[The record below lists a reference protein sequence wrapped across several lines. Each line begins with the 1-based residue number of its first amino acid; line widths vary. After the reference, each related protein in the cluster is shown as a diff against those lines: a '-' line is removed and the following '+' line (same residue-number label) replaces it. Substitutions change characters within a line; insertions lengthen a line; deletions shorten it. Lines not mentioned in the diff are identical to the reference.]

1 MWFVVSLILG
11 LQQRGF
17 TVHISPE
24 TLTGVVGP
32 KIVIAMEDLR
42 WAVRYK
48 ICMYTGVRNFNL
60 VVAKA
65 DQPPNI
71 IFHLSGYNIIIL
83 LFFPIDLPSP
93 IMLLAYRR
101 KTLYKAYE
109 DVNSGLSRGEKLGVP
124 QYFGI
129 YYAIGELSPRAPF
142 II

>member
-1 MWFVVSLILG
+1 MVRCLSHFGTIIERFLCTHFARNIDRSG
-11 LQQRGF
+11 
-17 TVHISPE
+17 
-24 TLTGVVGP
+24 
-32 KIVIAMEDLR
+32 
-42 WAVRYK
+42 WAKNCHCHGRFK
-48 ICMYTGVRNFNL
+48 MGSSICMYTGVRNFNL

-65 DQPPNI
+65 DQPPNL
-71 IFHLSGYNIIIL
+71 IFHLSGYNIII

-101 KTLYKAYE
+101 RTLYKAYE

-129 YYAIGELSPRAPF
+129 YYAIGELSPHAPF